1 MTVVIVKR
9 PPRVYPPAV
18 PADEVVLQAPPELE
32 RRQEQ
37 GWMNSLLPMMT
48 TLGSAGF
55 LFMPGANKMM
65 FVMGGMMMMSSLGM
79 VIANIAR
86 ARRGNSPAMLD
97 ARRDYLKYLDQ
108 QRGKVRR
115 TARRQRGA
123 QLWTHPAPDQLWSV
137 VAGGRRIWERRA
149 GDADF
154 AQIRVGTGQQ
164 QLATPLVAPQTAPLD
179 DLEPL
184 CAEAMRRFLLTQ
196 SMLDD
201 LPMAVSLR
209 SFYHLTV
216 SGDPDTVYGVARAM
230 LAQLAVLHSPDDVVI
245 AAAVHPSKAPQWD
258 WAKWLP
264 HAQHPT
270 ETDGAGSLR
279 LIVADLGE
287 VERLLGERI
296 GNRPRFAPG
305 GAPVLD
311 QPHLVVV
318 LDGGTVP
325 SGSVLAASE
334 GLQGVTIIEV
344 VAGPL
349 DELRGGL
356 AVVAEPDRLVLD
368 SASGTAYEGRPDV
381 LSVHDA
387 EALARAL
394 APLRLSNADG
404 DEPLLA
410 NLDFTELMGVGD
422 AASVDVAQTW
432 RPRAPHDRLRVPIG
446 LGEGGEPVFLDLKE
460 SALEGM
466 GPHGLCVGATGSGK
480 SELLR
485 TLVLGLA
492 MTHSSEILNFVLAD
506 FKGGATFSGMSDMPH
521 VAAVITN
528 LADDLTLVD
537 RMRDAITGELTR
549 RQELLRAAGNY
560 PNIHEYERARAA
572 GAPLEPLS
580 SLVIIIDEFSELL
593 TAKPDFIDMF
603 IQIGRIG
610 RSLGVHLLLASQRLE
625 EGRLRGLDTYLS
637 YRIGLR
643 TFSAAESRAVLG
655 VPDAYQLPPVPGSGL
670 LKFDTESMSR
680 FKAAYV
686 SGAYRSASLAANRS
700 GGAPRPVLFGNAW
713 TPEAAFVPAQQSAA
727 VSAAVP
733 EPDPEPG
740 APGGPGN
747 PALAETVLD
756 VIVRRMAGQG
766 PPAHQV
772 WLPPLEESPS
782 LDAVFASVAPLA
794 ATPDRGLAAAGWA
807 GNGRLAAPLGIVDK
821 PFEQRRDMLFVDLAG
836 AAGHVLIVGG
846 PRSGKS
852 TLARTLVA
860 SLALTHTPAEAQ
872 FYCLDFGGGGL
883 ASLGELPHVGGV
895 AGRMDGEM
903 VRRIVS
909 EVAGI
914 LERRETM
921 FRAQGIDSIATFRQ
935 RRAAGLL
942 PGEEWGDVFLV
953 VDGWLTVRNDYE
965 ALEAAIT
972 DIATRGLGY
981 GVHVVVTAGRWPEVR
996 PALKDQLQTR
1006 LELRLGEPMESEVD
1020 RRIAVNVP
1028 TGAPG
1033 RGLTP
1038 DGLHFLAALPRVD
1051 GSGDPLDLADGASD
1065 LVARVKAAWPGAPA
1079 PRVRMLPRLLAYD
1092 RLPTPDAVP
1101 GQAVPIGIDEAAL
1114 EPVFL
1119 DFRVEP
1125 SFVLFGENESGK
1137 SAFLRTVARGICDR
1151 YTPAQ
1156 ARIITVDYRR
1166 SLLGAVPEAHLL
1178 HYVAAGPALGPVVEQ
1193 VCDSLSRRIPGPEVT
1208 QEQLRNR
1215 SWWSAPDVFFLI
1227 DDYDLVASSS
1237 GNPLA
1242 PLIEYLPLAR
1252 DVGLHL
1258 VIARGSGGAAR
1269 ALYEP
1274 VLQKL
1279 LDLGTG
1285 GLLLSGSRDEGPLI
1299 GGVRPAQL
1307 PPGRGQLVSRR
1318 RGVST
1323 IQTAW
1328 LQN

>member
-1 MTVVIVKR
+1 MTVVIVRR
-9 PPRVYPPAV
+9 PPRVLPPEV
-18 PADEVVLQAPPELE
+18 PADELVLEPPPELE
-32 RRQEQ
+32 RPQDQ
-37 GWMNSLLPMMT
+37 GWMNSLLPMT
-48 TLGSAGF
+48 TMLGSAGF

-65 FVMGGMMMMSSLGM
+65 FVMGGMMMISSLGM
-79 VIANIAR
+79 VIAGIVR
-86 ARRGNSPAMLD
+86 MRRGNTPAMLD
-97 ARRDYLKYLDQ
+97 ARRDYLRYLDQ
-108 QRGKVRR
+108 QRGRVRR
-115 TARRQRGA
+115 TARRQRGS
-123 QLWTHPAPDQLWSV
+123 QLYTHPAPEQLWSV
-137 VAGGRRIWERRA
+137 VAGGRRLWERRA
-149 GDADF
+149 SDPDF
-154 AQIRVGTGQQ
+154 AQVRLGTGRQR
-164 QLATPLVAPQTAPLD
+164 LATPLVAPSTAPLD

-184 CAEAMRRFLLTQ
+184 CAEAMRRFLSTH

-216 SGDPDTVYGVARAM
+216 SGAPDTVHGVTRAM
-230 LAQLAVLHSPDDVVI
+230 LAQLVALHSPDDVVL
-245 AAAVHPSKAPQWD
+245 AAAVHPSHEARWD
-258 WAKWLP
+258 WIKWLP

-270 ETDGAGSLR
+270 ETDGAGPR
-279 LIVADLGE
+279 RMIVDDLGE
-287 VERLLGERI
+287 VERLLGDHI
-296 GNRPRFAPG
+296 ANRPRFAPS

-311 QPHLVVV
+311 RPHVVVV

-325 SGSVLAASE
+325 AGSVLAGAE
-334 GLQGVTIIEV
+334 GLQGVTLIEV

-356 AVVAEPDRLVLD
+356 AIVAEPGRLVLE
-368 SASGTAYEGRPDV
+368 SASGTAYEGKPDA
-381 LSVHDA
+381 LHLHDA
-387 EALARAL
+387 EALARGL
-394 APLRLSNADG
+394 APLRLSSSDG
-404 DEPLLA
+404 DEPLMA

-422 AASVDVAQTW
+422 AAAVDVTRTW
-432 RPRAPHDRLRVPIG
+432 RLRAPHDRLRVPIG
-446 LGEGGEPVFLDLKE
+446 VGEGGEPVHLDLKE

-506 FKGGATFSGMSDMPH
+506 FKGGATFSGMSEMPH

-549 RQELLRAAGNY
+549 RQELLRAAGNFA
-560 PNIHEYERARAA
+560 NIHDYERARTS
-572 GAPLEPLS
+572 GAPLEPLP

-686 SGAYRSASLAANRS
+686 SGAYRSSDHGANRTA
-700 GGAPRPVLFGNAW
+700 GAPRPVVFSNAW
-713 TPEAAFVPAQQSAA
+713 TPQASFVPAQST
-727 VSAAVP
+727 VP
-733 EPDPEPG
+733 ASGGDPAGSPG
-740 APGGPGN
+740 TADPLTAQTPN
-747 PALAETVLD
+747 DTVLD

-772 WLPPLEESPS
+772 WLPPLAESPA
-782 LDAVFASVAPLA
+782 LDTLFAPIAPLVV
-794 ATPDRGLAAAGWA
+794 TPDRGLAAAGWPTT
-807 GNGRLAAPLGIVDK
+807 GRLGAPLGIVDK
-821 PFEQRRDMLFVDLAG
+821 PFEQRRDLLHVDLSG

-852 TLARTLVA
+852 TLARTLVG
-860 SLALTHTPAEAQ
+860 SLAVTHTPAEVQ

-883 ASLGELPHVGGV
+883 TAIDGLPHVGGV
-895 AGRMDGEM
+895 AGRLDAEM

-914 LERRETM
+914 IDQREQL
-921 FRAQGIDSIATFRQ
+921 FGAQGIDSITTYRQ
-935 RRAAGLL
+935 WRAQGRL
-942 PGEEWGDVFLV
+942 PGEAWGDVFLV
-953 VDGWLTVRNDYE
+953 IDGWTTVRNDFE
-965 ALEAAIT
+965 ALEPVIT
-972 DIATRGLGY
+972 EIATRGLGY
-981 GVHVVVTAGRWPEVR
+981 GVHLVVTAGRWAELR

-1028 TGAPG
+1028 ANAPG
-1033 RGLTP
+1033 RGLAP
-1038 DGLHFLAALPRVD
+1038 DGLHFLAALPRID
-1051 GSGDPLDLADGASD
+1051 GSGGTADLADGTAD
-1065 LVARVKAAWPGAPA
+1065 LVARARTAWTGDPA
-1079 PRVRMLPRLLAYD
+1079 PRVRMLPRLLPYED
-1092 RLPTPDAVP
+1092 LPAPASTP
-1101 GQAVPIGIDEAAL
+1101 GHGIPIGIDETAL
-1114 EPVFL
+1114 APVFV
-1119 DFRVEP
+1119 DFAADP
-1125 SFVLFGENESGK
+1125 SLVVFGEAESGK
-1137 SAFLRTVARGICDR
+1137 SAFLRALARGISER
-1151 YTPAQ
+1151 YTPEQ
-1156 ARIITVDYRR
+1156 ARVIAVDYRR
-1166 SLLGAVPEAHLL
+1166 SLLGAVPDAHLL
-1178 HYVAAGPALGPVVEQ
+1178 HYVAAGPALAPVVDQ
-1193 VCDSLSRRIPGPEVT
+1193 VCDSLSRRIPGPDVT
-1208 QEQLRNR
+1208 QEQLRTR
-1215 SWWSAPDVFFLI
+1215 SWWSAPDVYFLI
-1227 DDYDLVASSS
+1227 DDYDLVVSSA
-1237 GNPLA
+1237 GNPLS
-1242 PLIEYLPLAR
+1242 PLLEYIPLAR

-1258 VIARGSGGAAR
+1258 IIARSSGGASR
-1269 ALYEP
+1269 AIYEP

-1285 GLLLSGSRDEGPLI
+1285 GLLFSGNREEGPLL
-1299 GGVRPAQL
+1299 GNTRPTRL
-1307 PPGRGQLVSRR
+1307 PPGRAQLISRR
-1318 RGVST
+1318 RPNQM
-1323 IQTAW
+1323 IQTPW
-1328 LQN
+1328 LPL

>member
-9 PPRVYPPAV
+9 PPRVFPPTV
-18 PADEVVLQAPPELE
+18 PSDELVLEAPPELE
-32 RRQEQ
+32 RPQDQ

-48 TLGSAGF
+48 MLGSAGF

-65 FVMGGMMMMSSLGM
+65 YVMGGMMMLSSLGM
-79 VIANIAR
+79 VIASVVR
-86 ARRGNSPAMLD
+86 MRRGNSPAMLD
-97 ARRDYLKYLDQ
+97 ARRDYLRYLDQ

-115 TARRQRGA
+115 TARRQRSA
-123 QLWTHPAPDQLWSV
+123 QLYTHPAPDQLWAV
-137 VAGGRRIWERRA
+137 VAGGRRLWERRA

-154 AQIRVGTGQQ
+154 GQVRLGTGRQR
-164 QLATPLVAPQTAPLD
+164 LATPLVAPQTAPLD

-216 SGDPDTVYGVARAM
+216 SGDPDAVYGVTRAM
-230 LAQLAVLHSPDDVVI
+230 VAQLATLHSPDDVVV
-245 AAAVHPSKAPQWD
+245 AVAVHPMHAARWD
-258 WAKWLP
+258 WVKWLP
-264 HAQHPT
+264 HVQHPT
-270 ETDGAGSLR
+270 ESDGAGPLR
-279 LIVADLGE
+279 MVADDLGE
-287 VERLLGERI
+287 IERLLGDELA
-296 GNRPRFAPG
+296 GRPRFAPTG
-305 GAPVLD
+305 SPLLD
-311 QPHLVVV
+311 QPHVVVV
-318 LDGGTVP
+318 LDGATVP
-325 SGSVLAASE
+325 AGSLLAGSE
-334 GLQGVTIIEV
+334 GLQGVTVIEV
-344 VAGPL
+344 VAGEL

-356 AVVAEPDRLVLD
+356 AIIAEPERLVLEA
-368 SASGTAYEGRPDV
+368 ASGTAYEGAPD
-381 LSVHDA
+381 LLLPHDA
-387 EALARAL
+387 EALARSL
-394 APLRLSNADG
+394 APLRLSASDG

-422 AASVDVAQTW
+422 AASVDVTRTW

-446 LGEGGEPVFLDLKE
+446 VGENGEPVLLDLKE
-460 SALEGM
+460 AALEGM

-485 TLVLGLA
+485 TIVLGLA

-506 FKGGATFSGMSDMPH
+506 FKGGATFSGMSEMPH

-560 PNIHEYERARAA
+560 ANIHDYERARTA
-572 GAPLEPLS
+572 GAPLEPLP
-580 SLVIIIDEFSELL
+580 SLMVIIDEFSELL

-670 LKFDTESMSR
+670 LKFDTESLSR

-686 SGAYRSASLAANRS
+686 SGPYRAAAPDTARS
-700 GGAPRPVLFGNAW
+700 EGAPRPVLFTNDW
-713 TPEAAFVPAQQSAA
+713 TPQSAFIPAQPDGG
-727 VSAAVP
+727 VP
-733 EPDPEPG
+733 VAPDPDPVG
-740 APGGPGN
+740 SAL
-747 PALAETVLD
+747 PALADTVMD
-756 VIVRRMAGQG
+756 VIVRRVAGQG
-766 PPAHQV
+766 PPAHTV

-782 LDAVFASVAPLA
+782 LDALFASIAPIA
-794 ATPDRGLAAAGWA
+794 ATPDRGLAATGWS
-807 GNGRLAAPLGIVDK
+807 GSGRLAAPLGVVDK
-821 PFEQRRDMLFVDLAG
+821 PYEQRRDLLHVDLSG

-860 SLALTHTPAEAQ
+860 ALALTHTPAEAQ

-883 ASLGELPHVGGV
+883 SSLDELPHVGGV
-895 AGRMDGEM
+895 AGRLDAEM

-909 EVAGI
+909 EVAGVVD
-914 LERRETM
+914 RREQL
-921 FRAQGIDSIATFRQ
+921 FRSQGIDSISTYRQ
-935 RRAAGLL
+935 RRAQGHLADE
-942 PGEEWGDVFLV
+942 PWGDVFLV
-953 VDGWLTVRNDYE
+953 IDGWLTVRNDYE
-965 ALEAAIT
+965 ALEASVT

-981 GVHVVVTAGRWPEVR
+981 GVHVVVTAGRWPELR
-996 PALKDQLQTR
+996 PALKDQIQTR

-1028 TGAPG
+1028 TDAPG
-1033 RGLTP
+1033 RGLTS
-1038 DGLHFLAALPRVD
+1038 DGLHFLTALPRVD
-1051 GSGDPLDLADGASD
+1051 GSPDPADLADGAAD
-1065 LVARVKAAWPGAPA
+1065 LVARAKAAWAGAPA
-1079 PRVRMLPRLLAYD
+1079 PRVRMLPRLLPYEH
-1092 RLPTPDAVP
+1092 LPTPAAVP

-1119 DFRVEP
+1119 DFTADP
-1125 SFVLFGENESGK
+1125 SFVVFGESESGK
-1137 SAFLRTVARGICDR
+1137 SAFLRNVARGISER
-1151 YTPAQ
+1151 HTTAQ
-1156 ARIITVDYRR
+1156 ARIIAVDYRR
-1166 SLLGAVPEAHLL
+1166 SLLGAVPDSHLL
-1178 HYVAAGPALGPVVEQ
+1178 HYVAAAPALGPAVAQ
-1193 VCDSLSRRIPGPEVT
+1193 VCDSLSRRIPGPDVT

-1215 SWWSAPDVFFLI
+1215 SWWSAPDVYFLV
-1227 DDYDLVASSS
+1227 DDYDLVASAS

-1242 PLIEYLPLAR
+1242 PLLEYLPLAR

-1258 VIARGSGGAAR
+1258 VVARSSGGASR

-1274 VLQKL
+1274 ILQKL

-1299 GGVRPAQL
+1299 AGTRPTAL
-1307 PPGRGQLVSRR
+1307 PAGRGLLVSRR
-1318 RGVST
+1318 RGVRMV
-1323 IQTAW
+1323 QTAW
-1328 LQN
+1328 LPH